1 MDQKRHE
8 HGDGKKDKV
17 LGIRDGEGPEQYNG
31 RTGGG
36 ESGGGAYPNP
46 HSGKEPENDGFMGHG
61 GQTEQPY
68 YGSDQLGDR
77 NLGSG
82 ENVNSAAK
90 KTGKKKSS
98 PTD

>member
-1 MDQKRHE
+1 MDQKRYE
-8 HGDGKKDKV
+8 HGDGKQDKI

-46 HSGKEPENDGFMGHG
+46 HSGKKPENDGFMGHG

-82 ENVNSAAK
+82 ENVNSATK
-90 KTGKKKSS
+90 STGKKKSS